1 MKYSKEKVRNCAVWV
16 ERNGLDQHG
25 GASINT
31 FCKAMDISFDTYQ
44 RWMQQRP
51 DFAEAI
57 AQAKEIFKSTLVNDI
72 IKSLKARAVGFSTT
86 KTKTEYVEDNKG
98 NVRIRK
104 RTTEEYF
111 EKGDVNAAV
120 FLLTNAA
127 PEMWANTQKTE
138 VSGEMNVTK
147 KKEEQMSVEEIRAE
161 IERLEKA
168 DE

>member
-1 MKYSKEKVRNCAVWV
+1 MKYTKDKVRDCVIWV

-25 GASINT
+25 GATINA
-31 FCKAMDISFDTYQ
+31 FCQAQDISHETYM
-44 RWMQQRP
+44 RWMAK
-51 DFAEAI
+51 DEFSEAI
-57 AQAKEIFKSTLVNDI
+57 RQAKEIFKNTLVNDLV
-72 IKSLKARAVGFSTT
+72 KSLKTRAVGFTST
-86 KTKTEYVEDNKG
+86 KTKTEYVEDKNG
-98 NVRIRK
+98 NVKIKK

-111 EKGDVNAAV
+111 EKGDVSAAV